1 MGQNRVLS
9 ACYSF
14 LVPVARFLLRSG
26 VSFNEFTELTR
37 AAFVQVAGEEYGIRG
52 RVTNVSRVSAM
63 TGIPRKEIRRLRDLA
78 GRHGGT
84 PRDDISPLGDI
95 LHHWYT
101 DPDFLDPDGQPLPL
115 PADGKG
121 KTFELLAKRYAGD
134 LPSGA
139 LKIELLRTGAVA
151 LTEDDHL
158 IPKRRQAIPE
168 RFDDKLITSLSFNL
182 YGLAS
187 TIAFNSDSRRTAAG
201 RIERFVQSEH
211 ISSES
216 KAILRGTLRDRID
229 RFTVDLDNLF
239 SKTGKTSAQDINRV
253 GVGVYYFEEDD

>member
-1 MGQNRVLS
+1 
-9 ACYSF
+9 
-14 LVPVARFLLRSG
+14 
-26 VSFNEFTELTR
+26 
-37 AAFVQVAGEEYGIRG
+37 
-52 RVTNVSRVSAM
+52 M
-63 TGIPRKEIRRLRDLA
+63 TGIPRKEVRRIRDLVDRY
-78 GRHGGT
+78 GST
-84 PRDDISPLGDI
+84 PRDEISPLGDI

-101 DPDFLDPDGQPLPL
+101 DQDFLDSDGQPLPL

-121 KTFELLAKRYAGD
+121 KTFEFLARRCAGD

-139 LKIELLRTGAVA
+139 LKNELLRTGAVV
-151 LTEDDHL
+151 LTDDDQL
-158 IPKRRQAIPE
+158 VPMRRQAVPE

-187 TIAFNSDSRRTAAG
+187 TIAFNSNSKRTGAG

-211 ISSES
+211 VPPES
-216 KAILRGTLRDRID
+216 KALLRDSLRNRID

-239 SKTGKTSAQDINRV
+239 SKTAKTAGRDMSRV

>member
-52 RVTNVSRVSAM
+52 RPTNVSRVSAM
-63 TGIPRKEIRRLRDLA
+63 TGIPRKEIRRIRDLID
-78 GRHGGT
+78 RHGVT

-101 DPDFLDPDGQPLPL
+101 DYDFLDSEGQPLPL

-121 KTFELLAKRYAGD
+121 MTFELLVKRFAGD

-139 LKIELLRTGAVA
+139 LKTELLRTGAVV

-168 RFDDKLITSLSFNL
+168 GFDDKLITSLSFNL

-187 TIAFNSDSRRTAAG
+187 TIAFNSDSRRTGAG
-201 RIERFVQSEH
+201 RIERFVQSEQ

-216 KAILRGTLRDRID
+216 RAILRSVLRDRIN
-229 RFTVDLDNLF
+229 RFTVDLDTMF
-239 SKTGKTSAQDINRV
+239 SKTGKTSAQDASRV
-253 GVGVYYFEEDD
+253 GVGVYYFEEDE

>member
-26 VSFNEFTELTR
+26 VSFNEFMELTR
-37 AAFVQVAGEEYGIRG
+37 AAFVQVAGEEFGIRG
-52 RVTNVSRVSAM
+52 RPTNISRVSAM
-63 TGIPRKEIRRLRDLA
+63 TGIPRKEIRRIRDLA
-78 GRHGGT
+78 GRHGAT

-101 DPDFLDPDGQPLPL
+101 DQEFLDPDGKPLPL
-115 PADGKG
+115 SVDGEG

-139 LKIELLRTGAVA
+139 LKTELLRTGAVT
-151 LTEDDHL
+151 LTEDNHL
-158 IPKRRQAIPE
+158 VPKRRQAIPE

-187 TIAFNSDSRRTAAG
+187 TIAFNSDSRRTGAG
-201 RIERFVQSEH
+201 RIERFVQSEQ

-216 KAILRGTLRDRID
+216 KAMLRGALRERID
-229 RFTVDLDNLF
+229 GFTVDLDNMF
-239 SKTGKTSAQDINRV
+239 SKTGKTSPQDKSRV

>member
-26 VSFNEFTELTR
+26 VSFNEFTELAR

-52 RVTNVSRVSAM
+52 RPTNISRVAAM
-63 TGIPRKEIRRLRDLA
+63 TGIPRKEIRRIRNLVDRY
-78 GRHGGT
+78 GST
-84 PRDDISPLGDI
+84 PRDEISPLGDI

-101 DPDFLDPDGQPLPL
+101 DQDFLDSDGQPLPL
-115 PADGKG
+115 PSDGIG
-121 KTFELLAKRYAGD
+121 MTFELLAKRYAGD

-139 LKIELLRTGAVA
+139 LKSELLRTGAVA
-151 LTEDDHL
+151 LNDDDQL
-158 IPKRRQAIPE
+158 VPTRRQAVPE
-168 RFDDKLITSLSFNL
+168 RFDDKLVTSLSFNL

-187 TIAFNSDSRRTAAG
+187 TIAFNSNSKRTGAG

-211 ISSES
+211 VSPES
-216 KAILRGTLRDRID
+216 KAILRDSLRDRID
-229 RFTVDLDNLF
+229 RFTIDLDNMF
-239 SKTGKTSAQDINRV
+239 SKTGKTSGRDMSRV
-253 GVGVYYFEEDD
+253 GVGIYYFEEDD

>member
-26 VSFNEFTELTR
+26 VSFNEFTELAR

-52 RVTNVSRVSAM
+52 RPTNISRVSAM
-63 TGIPRKEIRRLRDLA
+63 TGIPRKEVRRIRDLIDRY
-78 GRHGGT
+78 GST
-84 PRDDISPLGDI
+84 PRDEISPLGDV

-101 DPDFLDPDGQPLPL
+101 DQDFLDSDGQPLPL

-139 LKIELLRTGAVA
+139 LKSELLRTGAVT
-151 LTEDDHL
+151 LDDGDQL
-158 IPKRRQAIPE
+158 VPTRRQAVPE
-168 RFDDKLITSLSFNL
+168 SFDDKLITSLSFNL

-187 TIAFNSDSRRTAAG
+187 TIAFNSNSKRTGAG
-201 RIERFVQSEH
+201 RIERFVQSDR
-211 ISSES
+211 IPLES
-216 KAILRGTLRDRID
+216 KVILRDSLRDRID
-229 RFTVDLDNLF
+229 RFSIDLDNMF
-239 SKTGKTSAQDINRV
+239 SKTGKRSGPDMSRV
-253 GVGVYYFEEDD
+253 GVGIYYFEEDD